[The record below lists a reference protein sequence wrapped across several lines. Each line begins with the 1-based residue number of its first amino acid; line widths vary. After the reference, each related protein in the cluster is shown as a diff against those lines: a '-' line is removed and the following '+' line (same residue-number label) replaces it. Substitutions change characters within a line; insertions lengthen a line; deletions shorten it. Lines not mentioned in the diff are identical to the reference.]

1 MARERNLTHA
11 EAIERA
17 RRLNVRCYDIAIDLT
32 DGSGN
37 PGDGTFRTVTEIV
50 FDCAEPGASAVV
62 DVAAHTVYSA
72 VLNGTP
78 VDISG
83 WSAETGLP
91 LEGLIAHN
99 RLVVEARF
107 DYSHSGQG
115 LHRVLDPV
123 DKHVYL
129 YSHFEMRSAQTV
141 YACFDQPDLKSVY
154 TWHVTAPSH
163 WKVFSNA
170 PIDRVEQKSG
180 AKLFHFTES
189 VRMSTYVTAIC
200 AGPYH
205 EVRQTHDG
213 IDLGLMVRQSMARYL
228 DADDLFLLTRQG
240 LDFFHEHLGVR
251 YPLPKYDQLFVP
263 EYNKGAMENFGCVTF
278 SEQRYIFRSPATR
291 FEYEQRSSTIMHEL
305 AHTWFGNLVT
315 IRWWDDLWLKE
326 SFAEWASHWANA
338 QATGFADAWTTFLAA
353 RKRWAYSQDQLSSTH
368 PVYDD
373 VQDVAAVEVNFDGI
387 TYYKGASVIKQLVA
401 YVGIDAFADG
411 LRRYL
416 TKHAWGNADFGDLL
430 AELSAASSREL
441 IEYAGQWLS
450 TAQINTLRPIVDIAP
465 DGTYT
470 SVSVKQTAPADHPTL
485 RRHRIGVGL
494 YDLTGSRLVRREI
507 RYIDIAGERTEV
519 PELADVRAAD
529 VLLLND
535 EDHTYAKLR
544 FDDRSLATVV
554 AHVGDFDSS
563 LARALCWAAVW
574 DMVYDAELP
583 GRDFITL
590 VSSGLAVET
599 DINITTATLVHAD
612 NAVANFADEAW
623 QATGWSLLAST
634 AREAV
639 EAAAPGSGFQLAW
652 ARAFA
657 SAARTDEELAIL
669 LRWLDGA
676 DLPPGLSPAGDF
688 RWHLIKALSATGKI
702 GAELIDIEHA
712 ADPTTAGDREAATSM
727 ALQPTTEAKA
737 AVWAEL
743 TSSAPIPNWRGRAL
757 LHGLHHPSQL
767 AVTQPYVSRF
777 FQVAP
782 MVWAAQDSALAQDF
796 IALGYPRFHVSS
808 AAIALADDWLGEA
821 GHPAPLRRLIAA
833 GRDAAVRALAAR
845 HHGMITAPPLS
856 GEPSQA
862 RPWLAGTP
870 AG

>member
-1 MARERNLTHA
+1 VAKVRNLTHA

-17 RRLNVRCYDIAIDLT
+17 RLLDVRSYDITIDLT

-50 FDCAEPGASAVV
+50 FDCAEPGAYAIV
-62 DVAAHTVYSA
+62 DVAAHKVDSA

-91 LEGLIAHN
+91 LTGLLRRN
-99 RLVVEARF
+99 RLLVEATF
-107 DYSHSGQG
+107 GYSHSGQG

-123 DKHVYL
+123 DKEVYL
-129 YSHFEMRSAQTV
+129 YSHFEMNSAQTV

-170 PIDRVEQKSG
+170 PMDRVERKSD
-180 AKLFHFTES
+180 AQVVHFVES

-205 EVRQTHDG
+205 EVRRTHEG
-213 IDLGLMVRQSMARYL
+213 IDLGLMVRRSMARHL
-228 DADDLFLLTRQG
+228 DADELFRLTGQG
-240 LDFFHEHLGVR
+240 LDFFHERLGVR
-251 YPLPKYDQLFVP
+251 YPLSKYDQLFVP

-278 SEQRYIFRSPATR
+278 SEQRYIFRSPATN
-291 FEYEQRSSTIMHEL
+291 FEYEQRSSAIMHEL
-305 AHTWFGNLVT
+305 AHMWFGNLVT

-338 QATGFADAWTTFLAA
+338 EATAFVDAWTTFLAA

-368 PVYDD
+368 PVCYDVD
-373 VQDVAAVEVNFDGI
+373 DVAAVEVNFDGI
-387 TYYKGASVIKQLVA
+387 TYYKGASVIKHLVA
-401 YVGIDAFADG
+401 YVGIDAFVDG
-411 LRRYL
+411 LRHYL
-416 TKHAWGNADFGDLL
+416 TKHAWGNAAFGDLL
-430 AELSAASSREL
+430 TALSTPSGREL
-441 IEYAGQWLS
+441 TEYAGQWLS
-450 TAQINTLRPIVDIAP
+450 TAQINTLRPKVDIAP
-465 DGTYT
+465 DGTYA
-470 SVSVKQTAPADHPTL
+470 SVHVEQAAPASHPTL

-507 RYIDIAGERTEV
+507 RHVDIAGELTEL
-519 PELADVRAAD
+519 PELTGLRAAD

-554 AHVGDFDSS
+554 ARLGDFDSS

-583 GRDFITL
+583 GRDFIAL
-590 VSSGLAVET
+590 VSSGLAVEA
-599 DINITTATLVHAD
+599 DINVTTATLVHAD
-612 NAVANFADEAW
+612 SAVATFVDEAW
-623 QATGWSLLAST
+623 QAIGWSMLAST
-634 AREAV
+634 ARKAV
-639 EAAAPGSGFQLAW
+639 NAAAPSGGFQLAW

-657 SAARTDEELAIL
+657 SAARTDEELAV
-669 LRWLDGA
+669 LRGWLDGV

-688 RWHLIKALSATGKI
+688 RWHLIKVLSATGKI
-702 GAELIDIEHA
+702 GVELIEMEHA
-712 ADPTTAGDREAATSM
+712 ADPTSAGDREAATAL
-727 ALQPTTEAKA
+727 ALQPTPEAKA

-743 TSSAPIPNWRGRAL
+743 TGSAPIPNWRGRAL
-757 LHGLHHPSQL
+757 LQGLHHPSQL

-777 FQVAP
+777 FRAAAT
-782 MVWAAQDSALAQDF
+782 VWAERDGALAQDF
-796 IALGYPRFHVSS
+796 VVLGYPRFHVSP
-808 AAIALADDWLGEA
+808 AAVALADDWLGEA
-821 GHPAPLRRLIAA
+821 GHPAPLRRLIAE
-833 GRDAAVRALAAR
+833 GREAAARSLAAR
-845 HHGMITAPPLS
+845 RRDRATRS
-856 GEPSQA
+856 
-862 RPWLAGTP
+862 
-870 AG
+870 